1 MIKKYNQ
8 FVSESGNKNSL
19 GEYIES
25 LAQNDEYIQMIVGQM
40 TGDINP
46 SIRLSNAVNLLD
58 DLQKVELLKR
68 VENHLNGVEGETN
81 VSTIIDVNE
90 IPNIE
95 TVKEAYGQNVLITF
109 FKALT
114 ALGFK
119 DNQQETKEVPGEFL
133 IFFKFII
140 QDSQKI
146 KDVFGRFKSLK
157 SVEIDTG
164 SIHTGLYFGIKL
176 DGNFEY
182 GYYYDELIPIGIF
195 KLNKSIFNQLKL
207 SELKSTSGFKKA
219 TATLTFDEI
228 RLLSQIKSEMLKFN
242 PGYFQQTMTPQLV
255 DKTLTFGYL
264 GLGKW
269 DNGQLDPGEIEN
281 IKQNLKSY
289 LLKYKWS
296 EKVLVAAKPQ
306 NLWVLIQIKLK

>member
-1 MIKKYNQ
+1 MIKKWTQ
-8 FVSESGNKNSL
+8 FISEKYSEAEHGTL
-19 GEYIES
+19 GEYIEEI
-25 LAQNDEYIQMIVGQM
+25 AEKDEQVRNIASQM
-40 TGDINP
+40 TSSINP
-46 SIRLSNAVNLLD
+46 QIRLSNAINLLD
-58 DLQKVELLKR
+58 DFTKIELLKR
-68 VENHLNGVEGETN
+68 VENHLENKEGETK
-81 VSTIIDVNE
+81 VSTIVDFNE
-90 IPNIE
+90 VP
-95 TVKEAYGQNVLITF
+95 TVQEAFGQNILTTF
-109 FKALT
+109 FKCLT

-119 DNQQETKEVPGEFL
+119 DNQQETKEVPGEFI

-140 QDSQKI
+140 QDKQKL
-146 KDVFGRFKSLK
+146 KDVFDRFKSLK
-157 SVEIDTG
+157 SIGLDQT
-164 SIHTGLYFGIKL
+164 SQHTSLYFGIKL

-182 GYYYDELIPIGIF
+182 GYYHDELIPIGYF
-195 KLNKSIFNQLKL
+195 KLTKSVYNQLKL

-219 TATLTFDEI
+219 TATLSFDEI
-228 RLLSQIKSEMLKFN
+228 RLLSQIKSEMLNFN

-281 IKQNLKSY
+281 VKQNLKNY

>member
-1 MIKKYNQ
+1 MIKKWTQ
-8 FVSESGNKNSL
+8 FISEKYSEAEHGTL
-19 GEYIES
+19 GEYIEEI
-25 LAQNDEYIQMIVGQM
+25 AEKDEQVRNIASQM
-40 TGDINP
+40 TSSINP
-46 SIRLSNAVNLLD
+46 QIRLSNAINLLD
-58 DLQKVELLKR
+58 DFTKIELLKR
-68 VENHLNGVEGETN
+68 VENHLENKEGETK
-81 VSTIIDVNE
+81 VSTIVDFNE
-90 IPNIE
+90 VP
-95 TVKEAYGQNVLITF
+95 TVQEAFGQNILTTF
-109 FKALT
+109 FKCLT

-119 DNQQETKEVPGEFL
+119 DNQQETKEVPGEFI

-140 QDSQKI
+140 QDTQKL

-157 SVEIDTG
+157 SIGLDQT
-164 SIHTGLYFGIKL
+164 SQHTSLYFGIKL

-182 GYYYDELIPIGIF
+182 GYYHDELIPIGYF
-195 KLNKSIFNQLKL
+195 KLTKSVYNQLKL

-219 TATLTFDEI
+219 TATLSFDEI
-228 RLLSQIKSEMLKFN
+228 RLLSQIKSEMLNFN

-281 IKQNLKSY
+281 VKQNLKNY

>member
-1 MIKKYNQ
+1 LKKYSQ
-8 FVSESGNKNSL
+8 FVSEKYSETEHGTL
-19 GEYIES
+19 GEYIEEI
-25 LAQNDEYIQMIVGQM
+25 AIEDEQVRNIVSQM
-40 TGDINP
+40 TSTIDP
-46 SIRLSNAVNLLD
+46 QIRLSNAINLLD
-58 DLQKVELLKR
+58 DFTKIELLKR
-68 VENHLNGVEGETN
+68 VENHLENKEGETK
-81 VSTIIDVNE
+81 VSTIVDFSEVPTI
-90 IPNIE
+90 
-95 TVKEAYGQNVLITF
+95 KEAFGQNILTTF
-109 FKALT
+109 FKCLT

-119 DNQQETKEVPGEFL
+119 DNQQEMKEVPSEFL

-140 QDSQKI
+140 QDTQKL

-182 GYYYDELIPIGIF
+182 GYYHDQLIPIGYF
-195 KLNKSIFNQLKL
+195 KLTKSIYNQLKL

-219 TATLTFDEI
+219 TASLSFDEI

-242 PGYFQQTMTPQLV
+242 PGYFQQTMMPQLV

-281 IKQNLKSY
+281 VKQNLKNY